1 MNSSFGRGGSP
12 TRPHKNWA
20 GRGPAPTV
28 FLFSLLACTPRG
40 ETPPKLELLRFAQ
53 GGRED
58 ILLNEKLVF
67 RFNQPLDPASL
78 HFESLSLKDSKGKQA
93 AGRFQLSAG
102 GREILFFPAPVLSAS
117 LEDGGFRPKE
127 NYEIEIAG
135 FPKPQSLRSA
145 KGALL
150 EHGVHSH
157 FQIMDPDQVPL
168 PFEDR
173 SSLPAGLVE
182 IHPRPPRVGEPFEL
196 RFTKPLAPNT
206 VLSKHFYLLEEGPG
220 EPRRPVEIRVALLQN
235 EEDSR
240 IQINAREKLNPKR
253 PYRLEISDALRDFS
267 GNPVVLW
274 NRPGT
279 ERAIHLFFSP

>member
-1 MNSSFGRGGSP
+1 MKQKCDRNSVP
-12 TRPHKNWA
+12 IA
-20 GRGPAPTV
+20 
-28 FLFSLLACTPRG
+28 FLLLLACTPSS
-40 ETPPKLELLRFAQ
+40 EAPPTLELLRFAQ

-78 HFESLSLKDSKGKQA
+78 HFESLQLQDSQGKQA
-93 AGRFQLSAG
+93 QGRFQLSAG
-102 GREILFFPAPVLSAS
+102 AREIVFIPTPVLTAAFQ
-117 LEDGGFRPKE
+117 DGGFRPKE
-127 NYEIEIAG
+127 NYQVEIAG
-135 FPKPQSLRSA
+135 FPKPQALRSA
-145 KGALL
+145 QGAILD
-150 EHGVHSH
+150 HNVQSH
-157 FQIMDPDQVPL
+157 FQIVDPEQVPL

-206 VLSKHFYLLEEGPG
+206 VLSRHFSLIEEGPG
-220 EPRRPVEIRVALLQN
+220 EPKRAIKIRVSLLNN
-235 EEDSR
+235 EEDCR
-240 IQINAREKLNPKR
+240 IQIDAQETLNPKR